1 MDINKIETI
10 LSKNCESIRSAQS
23 FSERME
29 RIYEIIDSE
38 FPKKSITSAIIGPIT
53 DMGGFMERTEIDQL
67 LQTIRQSASA
77 GQEYFATDSKINS
90 VLALIYGFIK
100 KQE

>member
-1 MDINKIETI
+1 
-10 LSKNCESIRSAQS
+10 
-23 FSERME
+23 ME

-67 LQTIRQSASA
+67 LQIIRHSANTGEEFSA
-77 GQEYFATDSKINS
+77 LYSEYDS
-90 VLALIYGFIK
+90 VLILIYGFIK